1 LEEPIIQVKKDKSLW
16 LESSYLGRMQP
27 GSIVNA
33 GQFGEGSLVLNI
45 RGGWQPRTKNE
56 LVKQILEKRNLFFF
70 FLINKEL
77 NELKIRHFISVTT
90 RIQVLRN
97 PIIYRLRLLSI
108 PFKLSKIQNNTEQL

>member
-1 LEEPIIQVKKDKSLW
+1 VATENQKRIGETNLGEE
-16 LESSYLGRMQP
+16 ES
-27 GSIVNA
+27 V
-33 GQFGEGSLVLNI
+33 
-45 RGGWQPRTKNE
+45 
-56 LVKQILEKRNLFFF
+56 FF